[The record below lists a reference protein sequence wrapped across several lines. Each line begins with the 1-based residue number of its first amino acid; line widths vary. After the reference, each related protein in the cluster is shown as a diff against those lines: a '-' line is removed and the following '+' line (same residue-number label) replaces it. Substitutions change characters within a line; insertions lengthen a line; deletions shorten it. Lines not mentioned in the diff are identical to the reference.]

1 MSNRSSRFSSLV
13 VDAVSF
19 LEEPFSSEETK
30 EVVWDCGGDRA
41 PGPNGFSFKFLR
53 HFWDVLGSDVIGFVQ
68 EFYFKPIIPM
78 GCNSSFITLILKVD
92 NPLLVKD
99 FWPFSLIGMQF
110 KVIAKLFA
118 KRLAYVLLG
127 VIGVEQSAFL
137 KGRRIL
143 DGQLMVSEL
152 ISWYKKIKKFL
163 NFKVGFEKTY
173 DSVNWDYQDQI
184 MQFMGFGIRWSLW
197 IIWLFKNSKS
207 SVLLNGSPT
216 DEF

>member
-1 MSNRSSRFSSLV
+1 
-13 VDAVSF
+13 
-19 LEEPFSSEETK
+19 
-30 EVVWDCGGDRA
+30 
-41 PGPNGFSFKFLR
+41 
-53 HFWDVLGSDVIGFVQ
+53 
-68 EFYFKPIIPM
+68 
-78 GCNSSFITLILKVD
+78 
-92 NPLLVKD
+92 
-99 FWPFSLIGMQF
+99 MQF
-110 KVIAKLFA
+110 KVIDKLLA
-118 KRLAYVLLG
+118 KRLASILPD
-127 VIGVEQSAFL
+127 VIGVEQSTFL

-173 DSVNWDYQDQI
+173 DSVSWDYQDQI

-197 IIWLFKNSKS
+197 IIGLFKNSKS